1 MSVPPLIDQSIS
13 VAVLID
19 LLAVIVCGALLHRF
33 ARLSSAHP
41 GFMYLLFHVMFF
53 TARLYAIWAGSPPL
67 FTNWPGAIP
76 VSTREFAWAGL
87 LGDVALFSMTFG
99 LILSSGRDRR
109 KVLVEY
115 FRPTASPA
123 MLSEQVVRIISA
135 VVLPIGTVVLLI
147 VGALP
152 GTEHMTAD
160 FGDWATSSWPMIM
173 QFWPV
178 LALLAL
184 VYLYGFRWKLIVP
197 LSALIVLMA
206 IQGYNRFRV
215 LLPIIFLLITW
226 QTRTGLRWP
235 RKWMIV
241 SFVCLGFL
249 MPPMKE
255 AGIMIREGKPFSNVT
270 EVVAD
275 SFSKSARVAS
285 PDQMFMDMFASMIW
299 LVDRYGHYYYGSTIA
314 PLIYLPIPKQLW
326 PDKPS
331 LVQYLYDIRNPLR
344 PMYWA
349 GMTPTYLGE
358 AYANFGLIGIAAV
371 PLFSGY
377 ILGIF
382 YFTALRRPYF
392 SVYRFMYV
400 VISCSM
406 IQFFRDGIFSL
417 VVFPVVN
424 MMPLVVIAVLSYI
437 RSIYSLRLVLTR
449 QRPETA
455 H

>member
-1 MSVPPLIDQSIS
+1 
-13 VAVLID
+13 
-19 LLAVIVCGALLHRF
+19 
-33 ARLSSAHP
+33 
-41 GFMYLLFHVMFF
+41 
-53 TARLYAIWAGSPPL
+53 
-67 FTNWPGAIP
+67 
-76 VSTREFAWAGL
+76 
-87 LGDVALFSMTFG
+87 
-99 LILSSGRDRR
+99 
-109 KVLVEY
+109 
-115 FRPTASPA
+115 
-123 MLSEQVVRIISA
+123 
-135 VVLPIGTVVLLI
+135 
-147 VGALP
+147 
-152 GTEHMTAD
+152 
-160 FGDWATSSWPMIM
+160 
-173 QFWPV
+173 
-178 LALLAL
+178 
-184 VYLYGFRWKLIVP
+184 
-197 LSALIVLMA
+197 
-206 IQGYNRFRV
+206 
-215 LLPIIFLLITW
+215 
-226 QTRTGLRWP
+226 
-235 RKWMIV
+235 
-241 SFVCLGFL
+241 
-249 MPPMKE
+249 
-255 AGIMIREGKPFSNVT
+255 MIREGKPFSNVT